1 MEYYVQRATV
11 CPELTGLWDGP
22 AWRQAEPITIGNF
35 RPESS
40 DHRPKVQAKLLF
52 DAATIYGIFHVQDKY
67 VRAVHTGYQ
76 DSVCRDSCVEFFV
89 EPRPDKG
96 YFNFEFSACGA
107 FLVHYV
113 TDATRPPDGECKGF
127 VELSQ
132 EDGDLVKVYHSLP
145 GLIAPEIQEDT
156 DWVLEFAIPCKLL
169 EKYVGS
175 LGDPGGQLWR
185 ANLYKCG
192 DATSHP
198 HWASWMPLP
207 KTNFHQPEYFGT
219 LRFEE

>member
-1 MEYYVQRATV
+1 MEYHVKRATV
-11 CPELTGLWDGP
+11 CPELAGLWDGP
-22 AWRQAEPITIGNF
+22 AWGQTEAITVDNF

-52 DAATIYGIFHVQDKY
+52 DAETIYGIFYVEDKY

-76 DSVCRDSCVEFFV
+76 ESVCKDSCVEFFV
-89 EPRPDKG
+89 KPKPDEG

-113 TDATRPPDGECKGF
+113 TDATRQPGGDCKAF
-127 VELSQ
+127 VELTEQ
-132 EDGDLVKVYHSLP
+132 DGDLVKVYHSLP
-145 GLIAPEIQEDT
+145 GRIEPEIEEDT
-156 DWVLEFAIPCKLL
+156 EWVLEFAIPCQLL

-175 LGDPGGQLWR
+175 LGDPAGQMWR
-185 ANLYKCG
+185 ANFYKCG

-219 LRFEE
+219 LRFAE

>member
-11 CPELTGLWDGP
+11 CPELAGLWDGP
-22 AWRQAEPITIGNF
+22 AWRQAEAITVSNF

-52 DAATIYGIFHVQDKY
+52 DAETIYGIFHVQDKY

-76 DSVCRDSCVEFFV
+76 DPVCRDSCVEFFV
-89 EPRPDKG
+89 EPDPDEG

-113 TDATRPPDGECKGF
+113 TDTTRRPDGEFKGF
-127 VELSQ
+127 VELPQ
-132 EDGDLVKVYHSLP
+132 EDGDLVSVYTSLP
-145 GLIAPEIQEDT
+145 GLIEPEIQEDT
-156 DWVLEFAIPCKLL
+156 DWVLEFAIPCKLF
-169 EKYVGS
+169 EKYIGL
-175 LGDPGGQLWR
+175 LGDPAGQTWR
-185 ANLYKCG
+185 ANFYKCG

-207 KTNFHQPEYFGT
+207 KTDFHLPEHFGT

>member
-1 MEYYVQRATV
+1 MEYHVKRATV
-11 CPELTGLWDGP
+11 SPELAGLWDGS
-22 AWRQAEPITIGNF
+22 AWGQAEAITVGNF

-40 DHRPKVQAKLLF
+40 EHRPKVQAKLLF
-52 DAATIYGIFHVQDKY
+52 DAETIYGIFYVQDKY
-67 VRAVHTGYQ
+67 TRAVHRGYQ
-76 DSVCRDSCVEFFV
+76 DPVCRDSCVEFFV
-89 EPRPDKG
+89 QPRPDKG

-113 TDATRPPDGECKGF
+113 TDTMRRPDGQFKGF
-127 VELSQ
+127 LELPE
-132 EDGDLVKVYHSLP
+132 EDGDLVRVYTSLP
-145 GLIAPEIQEDT
+145 SPVEPEIQEDT
-156 DWVLEFAIPCKLL
+156 DWQLEFAIPCTFF

-175 LGDPGGQLWR
+175 LGNPAGQSWR
-185 ANLYKCG
+185 ANFYKCA

-207 KTNFHQPEYFGT
+207 KTDFHLPEYFGT